1 MPEIVLNKVYRQ
13 LFDSHNKL
21 RSDCRYF
28 EIYGGRRSGKSHDVC
43 QAICITAL
51 SEPGHFVPLV
61 RKVGN
66 TVKDSVFS
74 EYLKFF
80 YDHGIGV
87 HVNKSEREIVLP
99 NGSRFRGFGCDDP
112 EKLKSLVGATMFHIE
127 ESNELHEDDFDSL
140 DAGLSP
146 SKYPARIF
154 MTHNPVPQIHGS
166 QFWFQRRFEYVP
178 HKLSKSNVF
187 DTPTGK
193 AFLLRTWYKDNA
205 FCPEATKKVLEGY
218 KETNPDKYKLWAL
231 GEYTQVTGAV
241 FHSWDIVPD
250 VAPEVKPVCLG
261 VGLDFGF
268 SNDPTAAVRVW
279 CRESTHEIWVQ
290 QLVYL
295 TGLFPD
301 TMADKLSESGVI
313 ETDDITADSA
323 RPDIIDDLYR
333 RGFPGIKGVEKH
345 TGYKEEVV
353 NQLQA
358 YKIHIVEGSTDAI
371 REFSTLCWARDK
383 NEKPLPKLQDGD
395 DHTTDC
401 LIMVWRA
408 HTKGLSILDV
418 I

>member
-1 MPEIVLNKVYRQ
+1 
-13 LFDSHNKL
+13 
-21 RSDCRYF
+21 
-28 EIYGGRRSGKSHDVC
+28 
-43 QAICITAL
+43 
-51 SEPGHFVPLV
+51 
-61 RKVGN
+61 
-66 TVKDSVFS
+66 
-74 EYLKFF
+74 
-80 YDHGIGV
+80 
-87 HVNKSEREIVLP
+87 
-99 NGSRFRGFGCDDP
+99 
-112 EKLKSLVGATMFHIE
+112 
-127 ESNELHEDDFDSL
+127 
-140 DAGLSP
+140 
-146 SKYPARIF
+146 
-154 MTHNPVPQIHGS
+154 
-166 QFWFQRRFEYVP
+166 VP
-178 HKLSKSNVF
+178 HKLSKANIF

-241 FHSWDIVPD
+241 FHNWDIVPD

-268 SNDPTAAVRVW
+268 SNDPTAALRVW

-301 TMADKLSESGVI
+301 TMADKLSESGVT
-313 ETDDITADSA
+313 ENDDITADSA

-333 RGFPGIKGVEKH
+333 RGFAGIKGVEKH
-345 TGYKEEVV
+345 SGYKEEIV
-353 NQLQA
+353 NMLQA

-383 NEKPLPKLQDGD
+383 NDKPLPKLQDGD

-401 LIMVWRA
+401 LIMVWSA